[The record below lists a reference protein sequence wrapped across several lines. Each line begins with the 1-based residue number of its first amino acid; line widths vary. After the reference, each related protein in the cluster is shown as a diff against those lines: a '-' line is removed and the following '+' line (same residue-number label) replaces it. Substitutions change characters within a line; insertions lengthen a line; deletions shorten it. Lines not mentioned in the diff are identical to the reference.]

1 MAQKKKKGIDLEEYA
16 NAASAQGLTY
26 GQKQA
31 QEYIAKMKVGPVPA
45 GYRKAP
51 GQHKN
56 N

>member
-1 MAQKKKKGIDLEEYA
+1 MGKKKKNQSLNDYA

-26 GQKQA
+26 GQKQG
-31 QEYIAKMKVGPVPA
+31 QEYLAQVKVGPVPA
-45 GYRKAP
+45 GYRKAT